1 MEEMKAGIEKIIK
14 FSENPNPEAIKK
26 PAHNGPI
33 TAPNLPIPIPQPIPV
48 VLNSEGYILEATEYK
63 PTKPPWMANP
73 KIPKTI
79 NIKSDP
85 TKKSIRIIITP
96 VKNKKED
103 IVFFT
108 PNFEEK

>member
-14 FSENPNPEAIKK
+14 FAENPKPEAIKK

-33 TAPNLPIPIPQPIPV
+33 TAPNLPTPIPQPIPV
-48 VLNSEGYILEATEYK
+48 VLNSEGYILAATEYK